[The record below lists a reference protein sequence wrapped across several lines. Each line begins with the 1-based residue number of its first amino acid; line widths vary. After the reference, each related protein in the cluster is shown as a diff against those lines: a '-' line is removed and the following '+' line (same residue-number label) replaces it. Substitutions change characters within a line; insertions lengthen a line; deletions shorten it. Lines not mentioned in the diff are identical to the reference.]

1 MVVSLEIWVQC
12 STAGCLRS
20 AQKYGEKELGNRQE
34 GMVLLVSLPLDSN
47 LWLFIQVVK
56 GR

>member
-20 AQKYGEKELGNRQE
+20 VQKYGEKGLGNRRE
-34 GMVLLVSLPLDSN
+34 GMVLLVSLHLDSN